1 MKSNGRRESYKANA
15 NPARWALVVGLQSF
29 AAVALSAEFPAKE
42 TSAPLAEVLVTAQRR
57 AEEQQSIPLAV
68 AALSGKQLMQAGA
81 SNAVSLSLAV
91 PGLMYMQGA
100 NASTPFIRGIGTT
113 TNSAGA
119 EASVATYVDGTY
131 VSSATATLFEF
142 SDVERVEILK
152 GPQGTL
158 FGRNATGGVVHIITK
173 DPAFVPF
180 VEANVGYA
188 NFETTSASF
197 YGTLPVTDEVAVSL
211 SAYGRD
217 QVEGWG
223 TNLVTGQP
231 TFTRRDF
238 GTRSKVLW
246 LPSAKSRITLA
257 ADYNRARNQD
267 GLGYHLL
274 PSALGSDGTSG
285 YRGFYNTYDDPN
297 DYSDVRQAGVSLT
310 AQHDW
315 ASSRLVSIT
324 AWRNVDAFMQF
335 DQDATPI
342 EIVTAPISQHARTV
356 TQELQLLSGE
366 GASIPWIAGL
376 YYYDDFSSYD
386 PLALRGKAVAPADER
401 QIWSS
406 QRSKSYAAFGQFT
419 PEIATDTHLTLGTR
433 YTRDER
439 DVSGRT
445 LALSGANVSALT
457 SATDSAS
464 WSKVTWR
471 VAVDHRFNDEV
482 MAFVSADRG
491 FKSGIY
497 NLVSYAAPPVRPE
510 TLDAYQ
516 LGVKTQWLDH
526 RLRLNATA
534 FYYDYEDM
542 QVQKLVT
549 GTTLLLNAAGA
560 VIKGLDA
567 DATIAVSEALTLR
580 GGVGLARGR
589 YTDFYDAP
597 FFFPALD
604 LSGRPVGGNRQV
616 IGDAS
621 DLHTVRTPEQTANLG
636 VDYRA
641 AALGGDVN
649 FAVNYYYNGGFA
661 WDPDNR
667 LQQSSYQVANASI
680 EWTAPGN
687 AWSVRL
693 WSRNLTNAHFCAY
706 AAARPFLDS
715 CSPAPPRTYGV
726 TFSARYRP

>member
-1 MKSNGRRESYKANA
+1 MKSNGRGESCEASQRF
-15 NPARWALVVGLQSF
+15 ARGALAGLQFF
-29 AAVALSAEFPAKE
+29 ASVAVAAESRANE

-57 AEEQQSIPLAV
+57 AEDPQSIPV
-68 AALSGKQLMQAGA
+68 VVSALSVKELTQAGA
-81 SNAVSLSLAV
+81 SNAPTLSLAI

-100 NASTPFIRGIGTT
+100 NAATPFIRGVGAT

-142 SDVERVEILK
+142 SDVERVEVLK

-158 FGRNATGGVVHIITK
+158 FGRNATGGVVHLITR
-173 DPAFVPF
+173 DPTFAPF
-180 VEANVGYA
+180 AEASLGYA

-197 YGTLPVTDEVAVSL
+197 YGSLPVTDKVAVSL

-217 QVEGWG
+217 QFAGWG
-223 TNLVTGQP
+223 TNLATGQP
-231 TFTRRDF
+231 TFTRKDF

-246 LPSAKSRITLA
+246 VPSERSRITVA

-274 PSALGSDGTSG
+274 PSALGSDGASG
-285 YRGFYNTYDDPN
+285 YSGFYNTYDDPN

-315 ASSRLVSIT
+315 PSSRLVSIT

-335 DQDATPI
+335 DQDATPL
-342 EIVTAPISQHARTV
+342 EIVTAPISQHARTL
-356 TQELQLLSGE
+356 TQELQLLSGD

-386 PLALRGKAVAPADER
+386 PLTLRGKAVAPADER

-406 QRSKSYAAFGQFT
+406 QRSKSHAVFGQLT
-419 PEIATDTHLTLGTR
+419 PEIAPDTHLTLGAR

-439 DVSGRT
+439 DVSGT
-445 LALSGANVSALT
+445 TVALFGTNSSAVT
-457 SATDSAS
+457 SAADDAS

-471 VAVDHRFNDEV
+471 VAVDHRFNDDV

-510 TLDAYQ
+510 TLNAYQ
-516 LGVKTQWLDH
+516 VGVKTQWLDR
-526 RLRLNATA
+526 RLRLNASA
-534 FYYDYEDM
+534 YYYDYDDM

-567 DATIAVSEALTLR
+567 DVAFAASDALTLR
-580 GGVGLARGR
+580 SGVALARGR
-589 YTDFYDAP
+589 YTDFSDAP
-597 FFFPALD
+597 FFFPTLD
-604 LSGRPVGGNRQV
+604 SSGRAVGGNQQV
-616 IGDAS
+616 VGDAS
-621 DLHTVRTPEQTANLG
+621 GLHTVRTPQQTANLSA
-636 VDYRA
+636 DYRV

-649 FAVNYYYNGGFA
+649 FAFNYYYNGGFA

-687 AWSVRL
+687 DWGVRL
-693 WSRNLTNAHFCAY
+693 WGRNLTDTHFCAY
-706 AAARPFLDS
+706 AAARPLLDS
-715 CSPAPPRTYGV
+715 CSPAPPRTYGI